1 MGCWNETCMLSHMQ
15 IMALDD
21 IKVIILV
28 NNDNESNPCYHNQ
41 NYAPLILPF
50 DAKYDDYGGI
60 ETTDSYIPWYSEV
73 VLNNLEFVRED
84 DSEYKFENTTIEE
97 FVQEINE
104 GLYLKRHHCALGE
117 DKLKLE
123 CVYVHSELYNIL
135 VEDFKTRKPYN
146 KNETIYSLLEQR
158 YAKIKEKLCR
168 IKELKQSKTEDSL
181 FECMDIRFKLNDMF
195 YKVAQHGYNFN
206 REYMYIFEKYD
217 IDIDAIIN
225 DMLNYIMFAKSL
237 EFGRYGYLS
246 RCGAGGQ
253 DADVRVQ
260 KLIAKF
266 VLKFSERA
274 YDYDESK
281 VYTEDEDFY
290 WYE

>member
-15 IMALDD
+15 IMALDN

-50 DAKYDDYGGI
+50 DAKYNDYGGI

-84 DSEYKFENTTIEE
+84 NSEYKFENTTMEE
-97 FVQEINE
+97 FVREINE
-104 GLYLKRHHCALGE
+104 GLYLKRHHCNLGN

-135 VEDFKTRKPYN
+135 VEDFKTRKPYD
-146 KNETIYSLLEQR
+146 KDETIYSLFEQR
-158 YAKIKEKLCR
+158 YAKIKEKLCK
-168 IKELKQSKTEDSL
+168 IKELKQSKSEDSL
-181 FECMDIRFKLNDMF
+181 FEIMDLQDSANRLLFKASQ
-195 YKVAQHGYNFN
+195 YGYNFN
-206 REYMYIFEKYD
+206 REYTYAFDKQEIN
-217 IDIDAIIN
+217 IDDLLK

-266 VLKFSERA
+266 VLEFSERT
-274 YDYDESK
+274 YDEDCK
-281 VYTEDEDFY
+281 VYTENESIY
-290 WYE
+290 WYD

>member
-15 IMALDD
+15 IMASDN

-73 VLNNLEFVRED
+73 VLNNLEFVRKD

-97 FVQEINE
+97 FVREINE
-104 GLYLKRHHCALGE
+104 GLYLKRHHCTLGK

-123 CVYVHSELYNIL
+123 CVYVHSKLYNIL
-135 VEDFKTRKPYN
+135 VEDFKNRKPYN
-146 KNETIYSLLEQR
+146 KDETIYSLFEQR
-158 YAKIKEKLCR
+158 YAKIKEKLCK
-168 IKELKQSKTEDSL
+168 IKELKQSKSEDSL
-181 FECMDIRFKLNDMF
+181 FEIMDLQDSANRLLFKASQ
-195 YKVAQHGYNFN
+195 YGYNFN
-206 REYMYIFEKYD
+206 REYTYAFDKQEIN
-217 IDIDAIIN
+217 IDDLLK

-246 RCGAGGQ
+246 RCGKGGQ

-260 KLIAKF
+260 KLISKF
-266 VLKFSERA
+266 VLEFSERT
-274 YDYDESK
+274 YDEDCK
-281 VYTEDEDFY
+281 VYTENESIY
-290 WYE
+290 WYD